1 MDYRNRF
8 IQDLETALTGIFDP
22 GQVAIISRTAV
33 KALQA
38 YELTERC
45 TALAPLD
52 DYNEKTLKRY
62 RACLIINGRSQKTI
76 EQYLRTCLK
85 LADLLHKPYK
95 EVDTQDIR
103 YFMALELDRGISAVT
118 LENQRANLSAFF
130 QWMTT
135 ERMIVENPMAPVQP
149 VKFHT
154 EIKTEFSPV
163 EIDALRSACKSKK
176 ERALIEF
183 LLATGVRVSE
193 LTQMEIQDIN
203 RRTLAVY
210 VRHGK
215 GDKERITYITAVA
228 MRHLLS
234 YLDSR
239 PENGLSLFCNKNH
252 KCLNP
257 GGVRVI
263 LNTIAARA
271 GVSNVHPHRFRRT
284 FATGLARRGMGIQEV
299 QKLLGHSEINTTMK
313 YVNVDDG
320 KVMASYQQYIA

>member
-1 MDYRNRF
+1 MDYRSRF

-22 GQVAIISRTAV
+22 GQVVIISRTAV
-33 KALQA
+33 KTLQP
-38 YELTERC
+38 YELSERC

-62 RACLIINGRSQKTI
+62 RACLIINGKSEKTI
-76 EQYLRTCLK
+76 EQYLRTCGK
-85 LADLLHKPYK
+85 LADLLHKPYN
-95 EVDTQDIR
+95 EMDTQDIR
-103 YFMALELDRGISAVT
+103 YFMALMLDRGVAAVT

-130 QWMTT
+130 HW
-135 ERMIVENPMAPVQP
+135 MIVEQLITVNPMAPIQP

-154 EIKTEFSPV
+154 EIKTEFSAV
-163 EIDALRSACKSKK
+163 EIDALRSACRNKK

-183 LLATGVRVSE
+183 LLASGVRVSE
-193 LTQMEIQDIN
+193 LTQMEIQDIDRN
-203 RRTLAVY
+203 TFAVH

-234 YLDSR
+234 YFDSR
-239 PENGLSLFCNKNH
+239 PESGTALFYNKNH
-252 KCLNP
+252 QALNP
-257 GGVRVI
+257 GGVRAI
-263 LNTIAARA
+263 LNTIAGRA

-284 FATGLARRGMGIQEV
+284 FATGLAKRGMDIQEV
-299 QKLLGHSEINTTMK
+299 QKLLGHSGVNTTMK
-313 YVNVDDG
+313 YINVSDS

>member
-1 MDYRNRF
+1 MDYRSRF
-8 IQDLETALTGIFDP
+8 IQNLETALTGIFDP

-33 KALQA
+33 KTLQP

-62 RACLIINGRSQKTI
+62 RACLIINGKSEKTI
-76 EQYLRTCLK
+76 EQYLRTCGK
-85 LADLLHKPYK
+85 LADLLHKPYN

-103 YFMALELDRGISAVT
+103 YFMALMLDRGVAAVT

-130 QWMTT
+130 HWMTV
-135 ERMIVENPMAPVQP
+135 ERLITVNPMDPIQP
-149 VKFHT
+149 VKFHS
-154 EIKTEFSPV
+154 EIKTEFSAV
-163 EIDALRSACKSKK
+163 EIDALRSACKNKR

-183 LLATGVRVSE
+183 LLASGVRVSE
-193 LTQMEIQDIN
+193 LVQMKVQDIN
-203 RRTLAVY
+203 RNTFAVH

-215 GDKERITYITAVA
+215 GDKERITYINTVA

-239 PENGLSLFCNKNH
+239 PESGTALFFNKDH
-252 KCLNP
+252 KPLQD
-257 GGVRVI
+257 GGVRKMVARI
-263 LNTIAARA
+263 GSRA

-284 FATGLARRGMGIQEV
+284 FATGLARRGMNIQEV
-299 QKLLGHSEINTTMK
+299 QKLLGHSGVNTTMK
-313 YVNVDDG
+313 YVNVDDN
-320 KVMASYQQYIA
+320 KVMAAYQQYIA

>member
-1 MDYRNRF
+1 MDYRSRF

-33 KALQA
+33 KALQP

-62 RACLIINGRSQKTI
+62 RACLIINGRSHKTI
-76 EQYLRTCLK
+76 EQYLRTCVK
-85 LADLLHKPYK
+85 LADLLRKPYNK
-95 EVDTQDIR
+95 VDTQDIR
-103 YFMALELDRGISAVT
+103 YFMALEMDRGISAVT

-130 QWMTT
+130 QWMAT
-135 ERMIVENPMAPVQP
+135 EEMIAKNPMAPIQP
-149 VKFHT
+149 VKFHS

-163 EIDALRSACKSKK
+163 EIDSLRSVCRNKK

-183 LLATGVRVSE
+183 LLASGVRVSE
-193 LTQMEIQDIN
+193 LTQMEIQDIDRN
-203 RRTLAVY
+203 TFAVH

-239 PENGLSLFCNKNH
+239 PEKGLSLFYNKNH
-252 KCLNP
+252 KSLNP

-263 LNTIAARA
+263 LNTIAERA
-271 GVSNVHPHRFRRT
+271 GVENVHPHRFRRT
-284 FATGLARRGMGIQEV
+284 FATGLAKRGMNIQEV
-299 QKLLGHSEINTTMK
+299 QKLLGHSGVNTTMK
-313 YVNVDDG
+313 YINVSDS

>member
-1 MDYRNRF
+1 MDYRSRF
-8 IQDLETALTGIFDP
+8 INDLETALTGIFDP

-33 KALQA
+33 KTLQP

-62 RACLIINGRSQKTI
+62 RACLVINGKSEKTI
-76 EQYLRTCLK
+76 GQYLRTCGK
-85 LADLLHKPYK
+85 LADLLHKPYN

-103 YFMALELDRGISAVT
+103 YFMALMLDRGVAAVT

-130 QWMTT
+130 RWMTV
-135 ERMIVENPMAPVQP
+135 ERLITINPMDPIQP
-149 VKFHT
+149 IKFHT
-154 EIKTEFSPV
+154 EIKTEFSAV
-163 EIDALRSACKSKK
+163 EIDALRSACKNKR

-183 LLATGVRVSE
+183 LLASGVRVSE
-193 LTQMEIQDIN
+193 LVQMEVQDIN
-203 RRTLAVY
+203 RNTFAVH

-215 GDKERITYITAVA
+215 GDKERITYINTVA

-239 PENGLSLFCNKNH
+239 PESGTALFFNKDH
-252 KCLNP
+252 KPLQD
-257 GGVRVI
+257 GGVRKMVARI
-263 LNTIAARA
+263 GSRA

-284 FATGLARRGMGIQEV
+284 FATGLARRGMNIQEV
-299 QKLLGHSEINTTMK
+299 QKLLGHSGVNTTMK
-313 YVNVDDG
+313 YVNVDDN